1 MKQMLM
7 SQLAIQIRG
16 VSYKP
21 DDLHKGLDENS
32 IALLRANNIDDG
44 EINFNDLVYV
54 DRSKV
59 SNNQLLRQGDIL
71 ICASS
76 GSKNLVGKAAQVDF
90 NREITFGAFC
100 KVVRPTTVESDYLG
114 MYFQSPIYRKIVSS
128 LAQGANINN
137 IKNADID
144 NLLVNIPNN
153 DTKKKIVE
161 IFKRMQSIIR
171 NRQQQLQKLDELVKA
186 RFVELFGDPEFNT
199 MKWPIKRLSAL
210 CNVSSSK
217 RIYQNEQST
226 DGIPF
231 LRISDLNER
240 IDNIENKPELFIAID
255 RYGELKENGLVPM
268 AGDILVTSRG
278 TLGRCYIVRPEDEF
292 YFQDG
297 MISWLSDLSNQIT
310 SLYLSQLF
318 TMSGIQKQIKS
329 LQAGSTVAYLSISM
343 LKKLDIMLPPI
354 DLQDQFSTLV
364 EQVNKS
370 KLSPYRDCWTRCNFC
385 LAVWC
390 DNTSNKE
397 DIMEWLMN
405 LDPSIWAA
413 LIGAVGAII
422 VALIKVI
429 IPLFKKKEKASDK
442 VAPSINQTVT
452 GNGNTVIGIQN
463 NMKGEKDG

>member
-1 MKQMLM
+1 MNVKRLGEICDVVSGGTPSRARSEFWDGGTIPWIKIGNIKEKYVREADEFITEEGLAGSSAKMLPKGTILYTIFATLGEVGILEM
-7 SQLAIQIRG
+7 DACTNQAIAGITLKDQSDVLIDYLYYYFKSKKAYVNRLGRG
-16 VSYKP
+16 V
-21 DDLHKGLDENS
+21 
-32 IALLRANNIDDG
+32 AQNNINMAILRSF
-44 EINFNDLVYV
+44 EIPLPTLIVQQEIVTTLD
-54 DRSKV
+54 KV
-59 SNNQLLRQGDIL
+59 SSVIELY
-71 ICASS
+71 
-76 GSKNLVGKAAQVDF
+76 K
-90 NREITFGAFC
+90 
-100 KVVRPTTVESDYLG
+100 
-114 MYFQSPIYRKIVSS
+114 
-128 LAQGANINN
+128 
-137 IKNADID
+137 
-144 NLLVNIPNN
+144 
-153 DTKKKIVE
+153 
-161 IFKRMQSIIR
+161 
-171 NRQQQLQKLDELVKA
+171 QQLQKLDELVKA

-370 KLSPYRDCWTRCNFC
+370 KAVEGLYSSLC
-385 LAVWC
+385 L
-390 DNTSNKE
+390 
-397 DIMEWLMN
+397 
-405 LDPSIWAA
+405 
-413 LIGAVGAII
+413 
-422 VALIKVI
+422 
-429 IPLFKKKEKASDK
+429 
-442 VAPSINQTVT
+442 
-452 GNGNTVIGIQN
+452 
-463 NMKGEKDG
+463 

>member
-7 SQLAIQIRG
+7 SQLAVQIRG

-32 IALLRANNIDDG
+32 IALLRANNINDG

-186 RFVELFGDPEFNT
+186 RFVELFGDPISNPMNWNKRTLKEVCTKLNDGTHFSPESFSMGDYKYITAKNIKASGFDFSNIT
-199 MKWPIKRLSAL
+199 YVPEAVHRPIFER
-210 CNVSSSK
+210 CNP
-217 RIYQNEQST
+217 EQGDVLYIK
-226 DGIPF
+226 DGATTG
-231 LRISDLNER
+231 
-240 IDNIENKPELFIAID
+240 IAIVNT
-255 RYGELKENGLVPM
+255 LKEEFTLLSSVALLKQNRNVINGYFLAALLNNADMYSDIRNNMGGAAITRLTIAKLNAVKVIVPP
-268 AGDILVTSRG
+268 L
-278 TLGRCYIVRPEDEF
+278 
-292 YFQDG
+292 
-297 MISWLSDLSNQIT
+297 
-310 SLYLSQLF
+310 
-318 TMSGIQKQIKS
+318 
-329 LQAGSTVAYLSISM
+329 
-343 LKKLDIMLPPI
+343 
-354 DLQDQFSTLV
+354 DLQNRFAAFV
-364 EQVNKS
+364 EQVDKS

-463 NMKGEKDG
+463 NMKGEKDGQ